1 VIRFIRESE
10 VKLCSTVAE
19 LMAESGCGLE
29 TAMCVFE
36 AEAAE
41 HAKIRADERKLLA
54 AEMRETA
61 TSFLRD
67 ERSGV
72 VEGIQISLALHFAFQ
87 LESGQ

>member
-36 AEAAE
+36 EAAE
-41 HAKIRADERKLLA
+41 HAKIRADERRLLA

-72 VEGIQISLALHFAFQ
+72 VEGIQIALALHFAFQ
-87 LESGQ
+87 LESAQ